1 MILLHEG
8 KLDQDL
14 YFLKPIPNMLQT
26 SMPETGFE
34 PAVYST
40 KWLLF
45 VKIIDV
51 SVAIQTKNMDL
62 LKAKAVKFLI
72 FIIPP

>member
-1 MILLHEG
+1 
-8 KLDQDL
+8 
-14 YFLKPIPNMLQT
+14 
-26 SMPETGFE
+26 MPETGFE